1 MPRPLRGTHETLWLT
16 EWGADGRSTFPLQRM
31 KARTRIA
38 TSGLLQFVIAIDDK
52 RVTGN
57 LRATESR
64 EKEDV
69 D

>member
-1 MPRPLRGTHETLWLT
+1 M
-16 EWGADGRSTFPLQRM
+16 GADGRSTFPLQRM

-38 TSGLLQFVIAIDDK
+38 TPGLLQFVIAIDDK

-57 LRATESR
+57 LRATESC